1 MSSAE
6 QMWRDLF
13 DVTDGMKMIHSDS
26 KRLSLLFQVTVSQL
40 KMIRIVY
47 ELTRVSE
54 NGVPLKVLARNLG
67 TTAAAASEM
76 VDVLVRKKILERKQ
90 DPADRRQV
98 QIRLVPELHAHFV
111 QVEGRFTVCT
121 EAFLQTLSPA
131 EQQCYMEC
139 TAKFRDFLSAYSETL
154 EK

>member
-1 MSSAE
+1 VNSAE
-6 QMWRDLF
+6 HLWRDLF
-13 DVTDGMKMIHSDS
+13 DVADEMKNLHSDS
-26 KRLSLLFQVTVSQL
+26 KRISLLFQVTVSQL
-40 KMIRIVY
+40 KMVRNVY

-54 NGVPLKVLARNLG
+54 NGVPLKLLARNLG

-98 QIRLVPELHAHFV
+98 QIRLIPELHAHFV
-111 QVEGRFTVCT
+111 QVEERFTVCT

-131 EQQCYMEC
+131 EQQCYREC
-139 TAKFRDFLSAYSETL
+139 TAKFRSFIFSYSETL